1 MTLNKSKEVSN
12 IEILLY
18 ILIGVLMILLLKYI
32 RLKKQ
37 IQNLSKQIAD
47 LAQGNTEKMLDISL
61 IDKDLEQLAG
71 ILNGYNEK
79 QRLSVASALHHEE
92 HLKESIANISHDLRT
107 PLTVIL
113 GHLQLLNNEN
123 LSEEQKKRVE
133 TVFNKAERM
142 RELIETFY
150 SLSILDTEQ
159 TTPQKERFNVS
170 NLLMNLVTE
179 NSPALE
185 HKNIQPEIRL
195 PDNSVF
201 IFSDPNMVE
210 RILQNLLTNAIRYSS
225 GRIEIILQQTA
236 KDEILFLIKNSVNHI
251 TEIDV
256 SRLFERFYTADK
268 SRHNGGTGLG
278 LAVVKVLTE
287 KLGGSVE
294 AFLQTDTLVITLEL

>member
-1 MTLNKSKEVSN
+1 MSN
-12 IEILLY
+12 IEIFSY
-18 ILIGVLMILLLKYI
+18 ILIGVLILLLFKYI
-32 RLKKQ
+32 CLKKQ

-47 LAQGNTEKMLDISL
+47 LAHGNTEKMLDISL

-79 QRLSVASALHHEE
+79 QRLSVSSALHHEE

-113 GHLQLLNNEN
+113 GHLQLLKNEN

-133 TVFNKAERM
+133 TILNKAERM
-142 RELIETFY
+142 KELIETFY
-150 SLSILDTEQ
+150 SLSLLDTEQ
-159 TTPQKERFNVS
+159 TTPQKEKFNMS
-170 NLLMNLVTE
+170 NLLMNLITE

-185 HKNIQPEIRL
+185 HKKIQPQISL
-195 PDNSVF
+195 PNNSVF

-225 GRIEIILQQTA
+225 GEIEIVLQQK
-236 KDEILFLIKNSVNHI
+236 KDKILFLIKNSVNNV

-256 SRLFERFYTADK
+256 SRLFERFYTGDK
-268 SRHNGGTGLG
+268 SRHSGGTGLG

-287 KLGGSVE
+287 KLGGTVK
-294 AFLQTDTLVITLEL
+294 ATLQSNTLVVTLEL